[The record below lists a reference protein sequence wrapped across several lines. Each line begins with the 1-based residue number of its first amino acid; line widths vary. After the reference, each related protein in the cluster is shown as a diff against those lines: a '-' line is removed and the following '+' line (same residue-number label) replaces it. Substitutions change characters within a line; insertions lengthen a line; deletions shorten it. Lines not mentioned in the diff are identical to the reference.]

1 MRGLFAYGTLK
12 KNELAFSQIQSLVE
26 TINAVQLSGYEI
38 GIRDSLP
45 VIFQS
50 KSSVVEGELIIPKES
65 TADIFW
71 KIVEDYEG
79 NNLYQKMEVEVE
91 DDNRQKF
98 SCFAFVGKR
107 EIARGYSRL
116 AKSVWTSKYDPYLA
130 YSFPILFNE
139 IQKITKK
146 SYPADMY
153 HDYWR
158 YMNTLQEKYLL
169 LTVILE
175 HIALLVIGTPN
186 STGPN
191 ARIAQ
196 LGASVEW
203 ATAFHAVAASSGI
216 TPTSVKDAKKLK
228 YKYGNDSPEQ
238 AIAMYYQVR
247 SNLSH
252 QGKGGFEDCDLIYTC
267 LVDLSAILSEYLRV
281 KIIGIEEEW
290 IKVLRSV

>member
-91 DDNRQKF
+91 DDNRQKY
-98 SCFAFVGKR
+98 SCFAFVSKR

-116 AKSVWTSKYDPYLA
+116 ANSVWTSKYDPYLA
-130 YSFPILFNE
+130 YSFPILFTE

-196 LGASVEW
+196 LGASAEW

-267 LVDLSAILSEYLRV
+267 LVDLSAILSEYLQV

-290 IKVLRSV
+290 KKVLRSV